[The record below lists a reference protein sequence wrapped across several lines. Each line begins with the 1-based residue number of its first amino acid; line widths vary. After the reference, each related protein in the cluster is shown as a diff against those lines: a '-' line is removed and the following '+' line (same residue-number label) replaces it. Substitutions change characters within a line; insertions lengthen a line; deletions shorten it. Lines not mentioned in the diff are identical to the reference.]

1 MTEFVK
7 LVKEMR
13 KAQKDFFKFHRP
25 LDMQTAVQLE
35 REVDKIIKTL
45 EAQDAAVKLGQTELF

>member
-13 KAQKDFFKFHRP
+13 KAQKDFFKFRRP
-25 LDMQTAVQLE
+25 LDMQTAKQLE
-35 REVDKIIKTL
+35 KDVDKMIAAFEVQSAL
-45 EAQDAAVKLGQTELF
+45 ERSQQELF